1 MIYIIKLQYSMQRG
15 IHGVWGNKRV
25 LYRVSLN
32 IPFPRKEINRRWK
45 NTNSMVYVNR
55 IDNMVFS

>member
-1 MIYIIKLQYSMQRG
+1 MQRG

-32 IPFPRKEINRRWK
+32 IPFPRKEINRLRK
-45 NTNSMVYVNR
+45 NTNSMLYVNR
-55 IDNMVFS
+55 SDNVMFS